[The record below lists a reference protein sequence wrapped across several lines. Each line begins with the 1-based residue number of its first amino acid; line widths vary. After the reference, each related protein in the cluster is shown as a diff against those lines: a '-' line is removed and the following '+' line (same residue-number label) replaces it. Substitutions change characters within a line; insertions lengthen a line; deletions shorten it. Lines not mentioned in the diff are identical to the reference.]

1 MINDDLTKNIAGVA
15 RAILEGKKLDPVG
28 KADADIDNDG
38 DVDSSDEYL
47 KKRRA
52 AISKAMKDE
61 GNAFT
66 KALAAAKE
74 KGEGEFVVAG
84 KKYQVKEVEELEKD
98 KNKDDIKEGYFMK
111 EFEPGEYDPGD
122 EKLYVDII
130 KKNGGKNIDV
140 EKPTRREPNLSID
153 FKGGNIKRMQK
164 ELERMGDGT
173 EDLGESL
180 HFEISEELSPTSKKF
195 IDMMNAMMKHKH
207 GSPAFKKAKKEID
220 MFLKK
225 NSGKM

>member
-1 MINDDLTKNIAGVA
+1 MIDEISKKLLNDS

-28 KADADIDNDG
+28 KRDADVDNDG

-47 KKRRA
+47 GKRRD
-52 AISKAMKDE
+52 AIAKAMKDE

-98 KNKDDIKEGYFMK
+98 KSKKDIKEK
-111 EFEPGEYDPGD
+111 EKDEDEEEVEESVFFE
-122 EKLYVDII
+122 V
-130 KKNGGKNIDV
+130 
-140 EKPTRREPNLSID
+140 
-153 FKGGNIKRMQK
+153 
-164 ELERMGDGT
+164 T
-173 EDLGESL
+173 ES
-180 HFEISEELSPTSKKF
+180 LSPTSKKF
-195 IDMMNAMMKHKH
+195 IDMMNDMMKHKH
-207 GSPAFKKAKKEID
+207 GSKEFKAKKKEID

>member
-1 MINDDLTKNIAGVA
+1 MSEWI
-15 RAILEGKKLDPVG
+15 KKLTEAYSQQQEAMDPVDKSELKG
-28 KADADIDNDG
+28 KHKDRKDKDIDNDG

-98 KNKDDIKEGYFMK
+98 KSKKDIKEAEEK
-111 EFEPGEYDPGD
+111 DEDEDEEEVEESNLFEMDD
-122 EKLYVDII
+122 
-130 KKNGGKNIDV
+130 
-140 EKPTRREPNLSID
+140 
-153 FKGGNIKRMQK
+153 
-164 ELERMGDGT
+164 
-173 EDLGESL
+173 
-180 HFEISEELSPTSKKF
+180 KF

-207 GSPAFKKAKKEID
+207 GSPAFKKAKKEIEQY
-220 MFLKK
+220 MSKK
-225 NSGKM
+225 YTKK

>member
-1 MINDDLTKNIAGVA
+1 MIDEISKKLLNDS

-28 KADADIDNDG
+28 KRDADVDNDG

-47 KKRRA
+47 GKRRD
-52 AISKAMKDE
+52 AIAKAMKDE

-98 KNKDDIKEGYFMK
+98 KSKKDIKEK
-111 EFEPGEYDPGD
+111 EKDED
-122 EKLYVDII
+122 EKE
-130 KKNGGKNIDV
+130 V
-140 EKPTRREPNLSID
+140 EESV
-153 FKGGNIKRMQK
+153 FF
-164 ELERMGDGT
+164 EVT
-173 EDLGESL
+173 ES
-180 HFEISEELSPTSKKF
+180 LSPTSKKF
-195 IDMMNAMMKHKH
+195 IDMMNDMMKHKH
-207 GSPAFKKAKKEID
+207 GSKEFKAKKKEID

>member
-28 KADADIDNDG
+28 KADSDIDNDG

-98 KNKDDIKEGYFMK
+98 KSKKDIKEAEEK
-111 EFEPGEYDPGD
+111 EKDEDEEEVEESNLFED
-122 EKLYVDII
+122 
-130 KKNGGKNIDV
+130 
-140 EKPTRREPNLSID
+140 
-153 FKGGNIKRMQK
+153 
-164 ELERMGDGT
+164 
-173 EDLGESL
+173 
-180 HFEISEELSPTSKKF
+180 EELAG
-195 IDMMNAMMKHKH
+195 MMNAMMKHKH

-220 MFLKK
+220 MYLSKNYKK
-225 NSGKM
+225 K

>member
-1 MINDDLTKNIAGVA
+1 MINDKLTKDIAGVA

-98 KNKDDIKEGYFMK
+98 KSKKDIKELHDK
-111 EFEPGEYDPGD
+111 DKDEDEEEVEESNLFEMDD
-122 EKLYVDII
+122 
-130 KKNGGKNIDV
+130 
-140 EKPTRREPNLSID
+140 T
-153 FKGGNIKRMQK
+153 
-164 ELERMGDGT
+164 
-173 EDLGESL
+173 
-180 HFEISEELSPTSKKF
+180 F

-207 GSPAFKKAKKEID
+207 GSKEFKKAKKEIEQY
-220 MFLKK
+220 MSKK
-225 NSGKM
+225 YKKK

>member
-1 MINDDLTKNIAGVA
+1 MIDEISKKLLNDS

-28 KADADIDNDG
+28 KRDADVDNDG

-47 KKRRA
+47 GKRRD
-52 AISKAMKDE
+52 AIAKAMKDE

-98 KNKDDIKEGYFMK
+98 KSKKDIKEK
-111 EFEPGEYDPGD
+111 EKDEDED
-122 EKLYVDII
+122 EKE
-130 KKNGGKNIDV
+130 V
-140 EKPTRREPNLSID
+140 EESV
-153 FKGGNIKRMQK
+153 FF
-164 ELERMGDGT
+164 EVT
-173 EDLGESL
+173 ES
-180 HFEISEELSPTSKKF
+180 LSPTSKKF
-195 IDMMNAMMKHKH
+195 IDMMNDMMKHKH
-207 GSPAFKKAKKEID
+207 GSKEFKAKKKEID

>member
-1 MINDDLTKNIAGVA
+1 MIDEISKKLLNDS

-28 KADADIDNDG
+28 KRDADVDNDG

-47 KKRRA
+47 GKRRD
-52 AISKAMKDE
+52 AIAKAMKDE

-98 KNKDDIKEGYFMK
+98 KSKKDIKEK
-111 EFEPGEYDPGD
+111 EKDEDEEEVEESVFFE
-122 EKLYVDII
+122 V
-130 KKNGGKNIDV
+130 
-140 EKPTRREPNLSID
+140 
-153 FKGGNIKRMQK
+153 
-164 ELERMGDGT
+164 T
-173 EDLGESL
+173 ES
-180 HFEISEELSPTSKKF
+180 LSPTSKKF
-195 IDMMNAMMKHKH
+195 IDMMNDMMKYKH
-207 GSPAFKKAKKEID
+207 GSKEFKAKKKEID

>member
-28 KADADIDNDG
+28 KADSDIDNDG

-74 KGEGEFVVAG
+74 KGEDEFVVAG
-84 KKYQVKEVEELEKD
+84 KKYQVDEVEELEKD
-98 KNKDDIKEGYFMK
+98 KSKKDIKEEEK
-111 EFEPGEYDPGD
+111 D
-122 EKLYVDII
+122 EDEEEDEEEVEESVFFDIAEV
-130 KKNGGKNIDV
+130 K
-140 EKPTRREPNLSID
+140 
-153 FKGGNIKRMQK
+153 
-164 ELERMGDGT
+164 
-173 EDLGESL
+173 
-180 HFEISEELSPTSKKF
+180 LSPHNKKF
-195 IDMMNAMMKHKH
+195 IDMMNDMMKFKH
-207 GSPAFKKAKKEID
+207 GSKEFKAKKKEIE
-220 MFLKK
+220 MFLHKTQ
-225 NSGKM
+225 GK